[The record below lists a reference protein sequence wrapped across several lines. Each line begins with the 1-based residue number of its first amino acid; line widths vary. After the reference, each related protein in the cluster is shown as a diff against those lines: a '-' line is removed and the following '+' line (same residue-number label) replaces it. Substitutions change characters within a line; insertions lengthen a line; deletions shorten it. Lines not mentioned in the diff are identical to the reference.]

1 MIIETIA
8 LIVLGLGADSAI
20 NASIQGDNGH
30 TISGQSYVSC
40 QTKGTQCTASSVY
53 DAILPLYV
61 VDTAQ
66 YALFGDFD
74 LIGKPHTQSRAEH
87 EARHW
92 KPRKSYGGSKY
103 YAMIEKRR

>member
-1 MIIETIA
+1 MIFETIA
-8 LIVLGLGADSAI
+8 LIFLGLGADSAI
-20 NASIQGDNGH
+20 NTAINSDTGN
-30 TISGQSYVSC
+30 TISGRSYISC
-40 QTKGTQCTASSVY
+40 QAGNGGCTASSVY

-74 LIGKPHTQSRAEH
+74 LIGKPHTKSRAEH

-92 KPRKSYGGSKY
+92 KPEASYGKSDYKHF
-103 YAMIEKRR
+103 MPKRR